1 MVNYYE
7 ILKVTP
13 ESSRAEIK
21 SAYRRL
27 ARELHP
33 DVTNAG
39 DSSREF
45 SLVAEAYKVLSNRKT
60 RQMFDANFF
69 KTVEENASVMNS
81 GNYHAQRLR
90 EIALDK
96 KFNAIVDQMI
106 DRDRKASHEL
116 QQFIFP
122 LVALF
127 VSTIFVCTI
136 RPLIWD
142 SSEVLGKIIILTL
155 FAVGTLHLFRRL
167 IHGFRQFS
175 QESVVNNSLL
185 DEEPTETK
193 SFSIVKSTLYIF
205 VGLLASVLFGFFL
218 GNYLTMFITSILPR
232 LFSPTLH
239 FDLIFYPPIVVLVV
253 DLAHKLTARFDL

>member
-7 ILKVTP
+7 ILKVSP
-13 ESSRAEIK
+13 DASRAEIK

-45 SLVAEAYKVLSNRKT
+45 SIVAEAYKVLSNRKT
-60 RQMFDANFF
+60 RQLFDSKMNRAS
-69 KTVEENASVMNS
+69 EANASVMNS

-96 KFNAIVDQMI
+96 KFDAIVDQI
-106 DRDRKASHEL
+106 LDKERKETREL

-127 VSTIFVCTI
+127 VSTIFVCTF

-142 SSEVLGKIIILTL
+142 ASGVFGKIILLTL
-155 FAVGTLHLFRRL
+155 FAVGVLHLFRRL
-167 IHGFRQFS
+167 INGFTQFS
-175 QESVVNNSLL
+175 KESVEKNSLFE
-185 DEEPTETK
+185 DETEETK
-193 SFSIVKSTLYIF
+193 PFSIVKASLYIF
-205 VGLLASVLFGFFL
+205 GGLLGCVIIGFLL
-218 GNYLTMFITSILPR
+218 GNYLSFFITAMMPR
-232 LFSPTLH
+232 MFSPVMH
-239 FDLIFYPPIVVLVV
+239 FDLIFYPPIVVLIV
-253 DLAHKLTARFDL
+253 DLAHNLTSRLDL